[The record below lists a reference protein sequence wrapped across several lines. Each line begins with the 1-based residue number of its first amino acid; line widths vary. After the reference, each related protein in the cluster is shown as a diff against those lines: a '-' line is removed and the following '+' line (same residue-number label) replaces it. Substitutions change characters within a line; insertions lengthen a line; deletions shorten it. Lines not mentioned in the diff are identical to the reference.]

1 MLDIGFYYSECIYT
15 LNWVLICSKPIY
27 FTWKCDPSDRQL
39 FSDDRRLHLFFHFN
53 QQSQLI
59 FPNSST
65 DTQNVLKFNLN
76 VFLASFPV
84 KNNISIFPNFR
95 RFTLVSDTWTFFP
108 TVFYAHRNGYSER
121 IFQHF
126 SMLSGSFESYWG
138 PLHP

>member
-1 MLDIGFYYSECIYT
+1 MANLHTRNPSMRST
-15 LNWVLICSKPIY
+15 VMNM
-27 FTWKCDPSDRQL
+27 WKKYWHW
-39 FSDDRRLHLFFHFN
+39 FMNHRLHLFFHFN